1 MILTSNDIVLFCQQL
16 GALSSNQAG
25 LGTTDFLR
33 LTNLVMMSLT
43 SELLQ
48 AAEEYLIYQE
58 AIPVTAGNGVYRVP
72 YRSVNTEVR
81 HLWFEDST
89 GARTRLFGRTIE
101 DVENYTAST
110 VGYPDSFYLMGNS
123 LVLLPTPNVG
133 GNLQIAY
140 PFRPNQLVDQS
151 TCQQVSAV
159 ASPTITVPNL
169 PTNFVT
175 GALYDIIDHRSGNN
189 ILYYDMVGTVSGN
202 SVTFNS
208 AIPNAAVGNWVAL
221 AGQSPVPMLPE
232 EGHGLLLET
241 VVMRIEMLRGN
252 AARVKNSGIIIQDA
266 RKAWNMLLLN
276 RIVSKPKAAGS
287 GGQLPSRPW

>member
-1 MILTSNDIVLFCQQL
+1 
-16 GALSSNQAG
+16 
-25 LGTTDFLR
+25 
-33 LTNLVMMSLT
+33 
-43 SELLQ
+43 
-48 AAEEYLIYQE
+48 
-58 AIPVTAGNGVYRVP
+58 
-72 YRSVNTEVR
+72 
-81 HLWFEDST
+81 
-89 GARTRLFGRTIE
+89 
-101 DVENYTAST
+101 VENYTAST

>member
-252 AARVKNSGIIIQDA
+252 AARVKYSGIIIQDA